1 MISQD
6 AFQSS
11 LNILANGFTYGKH
24 SESEPY
30 GIYTVDADS
39 QHASK
44 LGAKACACWRKWLQ
58 TKWAVTVA
66 TGCFRTAKESDP
78 CKALFAEHLRI
89 RCIHGGAKISVPVKV

>member
-1 MISQD
+1 MTSQ
-6 AFQSS
+6 AAVQSS
-11 LNILANGFTYGKH
+11 LDVLVKGFLYGKDAK
-24 SESEPY
+24 PY

-44 LGAKACACWRKWLQ
+44 LGTKACACWRKWLQ

-89 RCIHGGAKISVPVKV
+89 RCIHGGAKISVPVSV